1 MLLTSG
7 ERRCLQIFKSFA
19 EKTFIPQIK
28 QANGSLAEWNIF
40 ESLISAPNINL
51 N

>member
-1 MLLTSG
+1 MQLSPP
-7 ERRCLQIFKSFA
+7 ERKFLQIFKAFA
-19 EKTFIPQIK
+19 EKAFVPQIK

-40 ESLISAPNINL
+40 ESLISAPNVNL